1 MLARRYMRG
10 EAVGHTLQTTAVVH
24 EAYLRLVGGQP
35 VNWQDRTHF
44 FAVVA
49 TVMRRVL
56 VDYARAQR
64 ADKRGGKLLVE
75 WPSAEPSTMPAHTED
90 VLALDSALTR
100 LAEMD
105 ARQCR
110 IVELRY
116 FAGLSV
122 EETADAL
129 SISSRTVKREWR
141 LARAWLLQQ
150 LNGV

>member
-1 MLARRYMRG
+1 MRG

-35 VNWQDRTHF
+35 VDWQDRTHF

-56 VDYARAQR
+56 VDYARAQQT
-64 ADKRGGKLLVE
+64 DKRGGKLLVE
-75 WPSAEPSTMPAHTED
+75 MPLAEPSTMPAHTED

-105 ARQCR
+105 GRQCR

-122 EETADAL
+122 EETADTL
-129 SISSRTVKREWR
+129 GISSRTVKREWR

-150 LNGV
+150 LNGA

>member
-1 MLARRYMRG
+1 MRG
-10 EAVGHTLQTTAVVH
+10 EAAGHTLQTTAVVH
-24 EAYLRLVGGQP
+24 EAYLRLVTGNP

-64 ADKRGGKLLVE
+64 TDKRGGKLLVDT
-75 WPSAEPSTMPAHTED
+75 PSVEPFTVAGEPED
-90 VLALDSALTR
+90 ILALDSALTR
-100 LAEMD
+100 LVELD
-105 ARQCR
+105 PRQCR

-122 EETADAL
+122 DETADTL
-129 SISSRTVKREWR
+129 GISSRTVKREWR

-150 LNGV
+150 LNGA